1 MAASAG
7 TVITLAG
14 HASAMAPETVIGA
27 ASPVGGQGEDLNETL
42 EAKAKQLLMA
52 TVRSLTERRGE
63 QAIELAQQTIDEAAA
78 VSATEALQVGLIDFI
93 AQDLDD
99 LLVQLDGFEVETVVG
114 PVTIET
120 EGMEIET
127 FSPSFIESLLQVL
140 TDPNIVFLLIT
151 IGVQAIL
158 IELSAPGGW
167 VAGFIGVVS
176 LALAI
181 YGLGILP
188 VNWFGLIFLVTS
200 FVLFLLEV
208 KAPTH
213 GALTVAGLASF
224 IVGALVLFNSA
235 GTPDFLR
242 VSVPLVVATAGV
254 TAAVFITL
262 VAYAIR
268 AQLRPV
274 ETGAEALV
282 GRVGRARTSLNPSGT
297 IHVSGELWSS
307 TIEPG
312 SPPVSLDE
320 EVEVIAV
327 EGLRLVVRKV

>member
-1 MAASAG
+1 
-7 TVITLAG
+7 
-14 HASAMAPETVIGA
+14 
-27 ASPVGGQGEDLNETL
+27 
-42 EAKAKQLLMA
+42 
-52 TVRSLTERRGE
+52 
-63 QAIELAQQTIDEAAA
+63 
-78 VSATEALQVGLIDFI
+78 
-93 AQDLDD
+93 
-99 LLVQLDGFEVETVVG
+99 
-114 PVTIET
+114 
-120 EGMEIET
+120 
-127 FSPSFIESLLQVL
+127 
-140 TDPNIVFLLIT
+140 
-151 IGVQAIL
+151 
-158 IELSAPGGW
+158 
-167 VAGFIGVVS
+167 
-176 LALAI
+176 
-181 YGLGILP
+181 
-188 VNWFGLIFLVTS
+188 
-200 FVLFLLEV
+200 
-208 KAPTH
+208 
-213 GALTVAGLASF
+213 
-224 IVGALVLFNSA
+224 
-235 GTPDFLR
+235 